1 MRPTHGVSLAVVVT
15 LAFGCSNGANDGDGG
30 TDANAPDAP
39 GDAAVADA
47 ASTSDWPTYQHDP
60 QRSGVAPSETALSTS
75 TVAGLK
81 QHWKVSTGAT
91 IEASAS
97 VASGTVFVGS
107 WDGNEYA
114 IDAASGNVLWKTDLG
129 TAQVASNC
137 NPPYSSTMGV
147 TASATVRDGVVY
159 TAGGDNRFHALDAA
173 TGQDLWSVSTIPA
186 GDTQTDTSGF
196 YTFSSPLIAGNEAYY
211 GVGSGGNCPSVQ
223 GAILAIDLT
232 THAVVSTFF
241 DVPAGFLGGAV
252 WGSLTLNAAGTTLYY
267 GTGNCNGT
275 LADGSASCPATGSY
289 TDALVALDVSQPGAL
304 KFQAAFL
311 LPSQPASSDWDF
323 GSTPTMFDDG
333 SGHTLVGAAC
343 KDGNFYAVDAT
354 TMKLAWQTQVSSYSG
369 GNPVAGDG
377 SISPA
382 AYDGT
387 ALYVA
392 AGDGP
397 QASNVYALDPAS
409 GKAKWT
415 RPISTG
421 VILGP
426 VVVANGLVYVG
437 TGSQD
442 AGQKPVVQVLDASTG
457 SIVTTVL
464 DLPSSTTMPNFISD
478 SITVAGGQLF
488 FGLGNGDVYAYGL

>member
-1 MRPTHGVSLAVVVT
+1 MRFTGVSVVLVALAC
-15 LAFGCSNGANDGDGG
+15 GGGSNNGDGG
-30 TDANAPDAP
+30 TDGSAQDAP
-39 GDAAVADA
+39 GDGTSGDA
-47 ASTSDWPTYQHDP
+47 SPNADWPTYQHDP
-60 QRSGVAPSETALSTS
+60 QRSGIATTETVLSKASVAG
-75 TVAGLK
+75 GLK
-81 QHWKVSTGAT
+81 QHWKVSTGST

-97 VASGTVFVGS
+97 VVGGTVFVGS

-114 IDAASGNVLWKTDLG
+114 IDGASGKVLWKTSFG
-129 TAQVASNC
+129 TAQIPLNC

-159 TAGGDNRFHALDAA
+159 TAGADNKFHALDAA
-173 TGQDLWSVSTIPA
+173 SGKDLWSVSTIPA
-186 GDTQTDTSGF
+186 GDTQTDLSGF
-196 YTFSSPLIAGNEAYY
+196 YTFSSPLIAGNFAYY

-232 THAVVSTFF
+232 SHAVTSTFF
-241 DVPAGFLGGAV
+241 NMPANYLGGAV
-252 WGSLTLNAAGTTLYY
+252 WGSLTLNAAGTALYY

-275 LADGSASCPATGSY
+275 LADSSAACPTNGSY
-289 TDALVALDVSQPGAL
+289 TDAIVALDITTPGTL
-304 KFQAAFL
+304 KFQGAFL
-311 LPSQPASSDWDF
+311 LPSQPSSSDWDF

-333 SGHTLVGAAC
+333 AGRTLVGAAC
-343 KDGNFYAVDAT
+343 KDGNFYALDAT
-354 TMKLAWQTQVSSYSG
+354 TMKLVWQAKVSNYNG

-382 AYDGT
+382 AWDGT
-387 ALYVA
+387 TLYVA

-397 QASNVYALDPAS
+397 DASNVYALDRAT

-415 RPISTG
+415 APISTG
-421 VILGP
+421 VIMGT

-442 AGQKPVVQVLDASTG
+442 SGKKPEVQVIDASSG
-457 SIVTTVL
+457 SIVTTVT
-464 DLPSSTTMPNFISD
+464 DLPSSTSMPNFVSD

-488 FGLGNGDVYAYGL
+488 FGTGAGDIYAYGL